1 MLKGYQERLKAN
13 MHDNDYHKHHVF
25 VVVFYLEDIMKK
37 KIISLLLVTAMFASM
52 LTGCE
57 QKKQDEG
64 SQVVENVI
72 EYDYYQDLN
81 IIDDNYRNYYEIF
94 VYSFYDS
101 DGDCIGDLQGV
112 IEKLDYVEYMGF
124 NGIWLMPIMPSPTY
138 HKYDATDYCAID
150 ETYGTMEDFEE
161 LVKECHDRGI
171 NVVIDLAINHSSSE
185 HPWFTQACEYLRGL
199 EEGQEPDLAECPYV
213 DYYHFSK
220 EKEASTYYAV
230 SGTDWYYEGAFWSG
244 MPDLNLQSEA
254 VRKEIQE
261 IAKFWIDKGVDGFR
275 MDAVR
280 YYDRAGVEANNEVL
294 NWLYTECTKLNP
306 DFYMVSEAFEP
317 LGTIAQ
323 YYGSK
328 TPSMFNFDAGQQT
341 GMLFKAAKGYMAP
354 GEYIDQLLSYDKRFS
369 EQNPDYIDAP
379 FLTNHDMGRVAEVC
393 VNNETNMKMAA
404 GLMMMMN
411 GSPFVYYGEE
421 IGMNSMSDKD
431 ENKRLPM
438 YWSDIVRAGTT
449 DGPPNCNLSITSSF
463 EAVDEQLKDGHSLL
477 NYYRHAIRLRNE
489 NPEIARGEIKKIDAL
504 CTDSYG
510 VMTKTYE
517 GSTIAIA
524 INNKDAEVQITLT
537 DSEIA
542 EMKIRGY
549 LTIQGEEIT
558 LKDGVLTL
566 PAKSICI
573 LK

>member
-1 MLKGYQERLKAN
+1 
-13 MHDNDYHKHHVF
+13 
-25 VVVFYLEDIMKK
+25 MKK
-37 KIISLLLVTAMFASM
+37 KIMSLLLVTAMFATM

-81 IIDDNYRNYYEIF
+81 IIDDNYRNFYEIF

-101 DGDCIGDLQGV
+101 DGDCVGDLQGV
-112 IEKLDYVEYMGF
+112 IKKLDYVEYMGF
-124 NGIWLMPIMPSPTY
+124 NGIWFMPIMPSPTY
-138 HKYDATDYCAID
+138 HKYDVTDYCAID
-150 ETYGTMEDFEE
+150 EAYGTMEDFEQ
-161 LVKECHDRGI
+161 LVAECHERGI
-171 NVVIDLAINHSSSE
+171 NVVIDFVINHSSSK
-185 HPWFTQACEYLRGL
+185 HPWFTQACDYLRDL
-199 EEGQEPDLAECPYV
+199 EDGQEPNVAECPYV

-220 EKEASTYYAV
+220 EKEASTFYQVY
-230 SGTDWYYEGAFWSG
+230 GTEWYYEGAFESG
-244 MPDLNLQSEA
+244 MPDLNLQSDA

-280 YYDRAGVEANNEVL
+280 YYDRAGVKANNEVL
-294 NWLYTECTKLNP
+294 NWIYSECTKLNP
-306 DFYMVSEAFEP
+306 DFYMVSEAWEP
-317 LGTIAQ
+317 LGTITQ

-328 TPSMFNFDAGQQT
+328 TPSMFNFDAGQAT
-341 GMLFKAAKGYMAP
+341 GMLFKAGKGYMP
-354 GEYIDQLLSYDKRFS
+354 VGDYIDQLIAYDKRFS

-379 FLTNHDMGRVAEVC
+379 FLTNHDMRRVAEAC
-393 VNNETNMKMAA
+393 VNNEKNMKMSA

-411 GSPFVYYGEE
+411 GNPFVYYGEE
-421 IGMNSMSDKD
+421 IGMNSTSDKD

-449 DGPPNCNLSITSSF
+449 DGPPKCNLGITSSF
-463 EAVDEQLKDGHSLL
+463 EAVDEQLKDGHSIL

-504 CTDSYG
+504 CTDTYG

-524 INNKDAEVQITLT
+524 INNKGEEVQINLSE
-537 DSEIA
+537 SEIA
-542 EMKIRGY
+542 EMGIRGY
-549 LTIQGEEIT
+549 LTLQGEEIT

>member
-1 MLKGYQERLKAN
+1 
-13 MHDNDYHKHHVF
+13 
-25 VVVFYLEDIMKK
+25 MKK
-37 KIISLLLVTAMFASM
+37 KIISLLLIMAMLATM
-52 LTGCE
+52 LTGCDS
-57 QKKQDEG
+57 KIKDEK
-64 SQVVENVI
+64 SQVTENII
-72 EYDYYQDLN
+72 EYDYYQELN
-81 IIDDNYRNYYEIF
+81 VIDDNYRNFYEIF

-101 DGDCIGDLQGV
+101 DGDCVGDLQGV

-150 ETYGTMEDFEE
+150 EIYGTMDDFEQ
-161 LVKECHDRGI
+161 LVDECHKRGI
-171 NVVIDLAINHSSSE
+171 NLVIDLAINHSSSE
-185 HPWFTQACEYLRGL
+185 HPWFTQACDYLRGL
-199 EEGQEPDLAECPYV
+199 EAGQEPNAAECPYV

-220 EKEASTYYAV
+220 EKVASTYYAV
-230 SGTDWYYEGAFWSG
+230 SGTEWYYEGAFWSG
-244 MPDLNLQSEA
+244 MPDLNLQSNA
-254 VRKEIQE
+254 VRAEIQA

-280 YYDRAGVEANNEVL
+280 YYDNNGVDANNEVL

-306 DFYMVSEAFEP
+306 DFYMVSEAWEA
-317 LGTIAQ
+317 LGSITQ

-328 TPSMFNFDAGQQT
+328 TPSVFNFDAGQQA

-354 GEYIDQLLSYDKRFS
+354 GEYIDKLLSYDKMFS
-369 EQNPDYIDAP
+369 EKNPNYIDAP
-379 FLTNHDMGRVAEVC
+379 FLTNHDMGRVAEAC
-393 VNNETNMKMAA
+393 VNNEKNMKMAA

-421 IGMNSMSDKD
+421 IGMNSTSDKD

-438 YWSDIVRAGTT
+438 YWSDLVRAGTT
-449 DGPPNCNLSITSSF
+449 DGPPDCNLGIESSF
-463 EAVDEQLKDGHSLL
+463 EAVDEQLKDGYSLL
-477 NYYRHAIRLRNE
+477 NYYRHAVRLRNE
-489 NPEIARGEIKKIDAL
+489 NPEIARGEIKKIDSL
-504 CTDSYG
+504 CTDNYG
-510 VMTKTYE
+510 VMTKTWE

-524 INNKDAEVQITLT
+524 INNKDEEVQITLT
-537 DSEIA
+537 ESEIA

-549 LTIQGEEIT
+549 LTLQGEEVT
-558 LKDGVLTL
+558 LKNGVLTL

>member
-1 MLKGYQERLKAN
+1 MAMLA
-13 MHDNDYHKHHVF
+13 
-25 VVVFYLEDIMKK
+25 
-37 KIISLLLVTAMFASM
+37 AM
-52 LTGCE
+52 LTGCDS
-57 QKKQDEG
+57 KIKDEK
-64 SQVVENVI
+64 SQVTENII
-72 EYDYYQDLN
+72 EYDYYQELN
-81 IIDDNYRNYYEIF
+81 VIDDNYRNFYEIF

-101 DGDCIGDLQGV
+101 DGDCVGDLQGV

-150 ETYGTMEDFEE
+150 EIYGTMEDFEQ
-161 LVKECHDRGI
+161 LVDECHKRGI
-171 NVVIDLAINHSSSE
+171 NLVIDLAINHSSSE
-185 HPWFTQACEYLRGL
+185 HPWFTQACDYLRGL
-199 EEGQEPDLAECPYV
+199 EAGQEPNAAECPYV

-220 EKEASTYYAV
+220 EKVASTYYAV
-230 SGTDWYYEGAFWSG
+230 SGTEWYYEGAFVSG
-244 MPDLNLQSEA
+244 MPDLNLQSNA
-254 VRKEIQE
+254 VRAEIQA

-280 YYDRAGVEANNEVL
+280 YYDNNGVDANNEVL

-306 DFYMVSEAFEP
+306 DFYMVSEAWEP
-317 LGTIAQ
+317 LGSITQ

-328 TPSMFNFDAGQQT
+328 TPSMFNFDAGQQA

-354 GEYIDQLLSYDKRFS
+354 GEYIDKLLSYDKMFS
-369 EQNPDYIDAP
+369 EKNPNYIDAP
-379 FLTNHDMGRVAEVC
+379 FLTNHDMGRVAEAC
-393 VNNETNMKMAA
+393 VNNEKNMKMAA

-421 IGMNSMSDKD
+421 IGMNSTSDKD

-438 YWSDIVRAGTT
+438 YWSDLVRAGTT
-449 DGPPNCNLSITSSF
+449 DGPPDCNLGIESSF
-463 EAVDEQLKDGHSLL
+463 EAVDEQLKDGYSLL
-477 NYYRHAIRLRNE
+477 NYYRHAVRLRNE
-489 NPEIARGEIKKIDAL
+489 NPEIARGEIKKIDSL
-504 CTDSYG
+504 CTDNYG
-510 VMTKTYE
+510 VMTKTWE

-524 INNKDAEVQITLT
+524 INNKDEEVQITLT
-537 DSEIA
+537 ESEIS

-549 LTIQGEEIT
+549 LTLQGEEIT

>member
-1 MLKGYQERLKAN
+1 
-13 MHDNDYHKHHVF
+13 
-25 VVVFYLEDIMKK
+25 MKK
-37 KIISLLLVTAMFASM
+37 RVLCLLLITTMLAGL
-52 LTGCE
+52 LTGCDN
-57 QKKQDEG
+57 KIQDEK
-64 SQVVENVI
+64 SQVTENKMD
-72 EYDYYQDLN
+72 YDYYQELN
-81 IIDDNYRNYYEIF
+81 VIDDNYRNYYEIF

-112 IEKLDYVEYMGF
+112 IQKLDYVEYMGF

-150 ETYGTMEDFEE
+150 ETYGTMEDFEQ
-161 LVKECHDRGI
+161 LVDECHKRGI
-171 NVVIDLAINHSSSE
+171 KLIIDVAINHSSSE
-185 HPWFTQACEYLRGL
+185 HPWFTQACAYLKTL
-199 EEGQEPDLAECPYV
+199 EPGEEPNVADCPYV

-220 EKEASTYYAV
+220 EKETSTFYAV
-230 SGTDWYYEGAFWSG
+230 PGTDWYYEGAFWSG
-244 MPDLNLQSEA
+244 MPDLNLQSDA
-254 VRKEIQE
+254 VRAEIQE

-275 MDAVR
+275 MDAIR
-280 YYDRAGVEANNEVL
+280 YYDRNGVEANNEIL
-294 NWLYTECTKLNP
+294 NWLYTECKKLNP
-306 DFYMVSEAFEP
+306 DFYMVSEAWEP
-317 LGTIAQ
+317 LGTITQ
-323 YYGSK
+323 YYGSQ
-328 TPSMFNFDAGQQT
+328 TPSMFNFDAGQAT
-341 GMLFKAAKGYMAP
+341 GMLFKAGKGYMSV
-354 GEYIDQLLSYDKRFS
+354 GEYIDQLISYDKRFS

-379 FLTNHDMGRVAEVC
+379 FLTNHDMGRVAEAC
-393 VNNETNMKMAA
+393 VNNERNMKMSA

-421 IGMNSMSDKD
+421 IGMNSTSDKD

-449 DGPPNCNLSITSSF
+449 DGPPECNLGITSSF

-489 NPEIARGEIKKIDAL
+489 NPEIARGEIKKIESL
-504 CTDSYG
+504 CTDQYG

-517 GSTIAIA
+517 GSTIAIV
-524 INNKDAEVQITLT
+524 INNKEEEVQITLT

-549 LTIQGEEIT
+549 LTLEGEEIT
-558 LKDGVLTL
+558 LKDGVLTM